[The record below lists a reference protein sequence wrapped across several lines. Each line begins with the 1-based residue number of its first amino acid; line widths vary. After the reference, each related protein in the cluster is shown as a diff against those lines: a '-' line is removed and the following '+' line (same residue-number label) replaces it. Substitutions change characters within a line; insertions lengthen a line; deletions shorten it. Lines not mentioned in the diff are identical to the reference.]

1 MDHLGAIY
9 YPYFAVA
16 NFLALLE
23 KAFDLPP
30 CKLVKAVFPID
41 KYQYFV
47 RDALNDTFWQTLEQA
62 LLKDMPRANW
72 LPSLEA
78 VGKLFK

>member
-72 LPSLEA
+72 LPSLAA
-78 VGKLFK
+78 VAKMLE